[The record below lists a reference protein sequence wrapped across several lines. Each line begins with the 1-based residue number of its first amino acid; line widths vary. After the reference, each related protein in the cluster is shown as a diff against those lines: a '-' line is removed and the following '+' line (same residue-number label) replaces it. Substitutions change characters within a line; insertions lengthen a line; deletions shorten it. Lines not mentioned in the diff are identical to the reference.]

1 MSIEK
6 YSTLLKLL
14 AVAAYV
20 FHFIGSLK
28 MQSAEHRQIGP
39 LEAEEL
45 DRAQQNWVKNTQ
57 QVTYRKKIV
66 NLQLISTN
74 SKTS

>member
-1 MSIEK
+1 
-6 YSTLLKLL
+6 
-14 AVAAYV
+14 
-20 FHFIGSLK
+20 

-45 DRAQQNWVKNTQ
+45 DRARQNWVKNTQ
-57 QVTYRKKIV
+57 QEIA

-74 SKTS
+74 YQDLMSSPCATNSTVS